1 MQRHIDGLG
10 RIVIPKELRDELH
23 INLHDDLEIA
33 KRGNELILSKLNSS
47 CIFCGSSDELMKYDE
62 YAICQKCREQI
73 AQFEQA
79 IRG

>member
-10 RIVIPKELRDELH
+10 RIVIPKELRNELH
-23 INLHDDLEIA
+23 IDLYDNLEVTIQGG
-33 KRGNELILSKLNSS
+33 KIVLSKIDSS